1 MFKIVKWKYMVLV
14 YGNIFYDYGIID
26 VLIGWNKNDR

>member
-1 MFKIVKWKYMVLV
+1 MDKFVKRKYIVLV

-26 VLIGWNKNDR
+26 VLIGRNKNDR